1 MKTLLLPIALLM
13 TSGVFAEENL
23 TTPADLPEAEQNKIF
38 EYHTE
43 YNRCMMNS
51 RLEASTSGQNVKE
64 QANKILLG
72 CEAHLEGL
80 KDLLI
85 ANNVNE
91 GLAIGMT
98 KKMRSRAARQL
109 MTKSMNQMAQQAAAV
124 VKAEQMKA
132 EQAQTAE

>member
-1 MKTLLLPIALLM
+1 MKALLLPIALLM
-13 TSGVFAEENL
+13 TSTAYAEENL

-51 RLEASTSGQNVKE
+51 RLEASSAGENVKE

-72 CEAHLEGL
+72 CEDKLEDL
-80 KDLLI
+80 KALLI
-85 ANNVNE
+85 SNNVNE
-91 GLAIGMT
+91 NLAIGMT

-109 MTKSMNQMAQQAAAV
+109 MTKSMNQMAQQAQAV
-124 VKAEQMKA
+124 IKAEQIKA
-132 EQAQTAE
+132 EEAAAQ

>member
-13 TSGVFAEENL
+13 TSTVFAEENL
-23 TTPADLPEAEQNKIF
+23 TTPADLSEAEQNKIF

-43 YNRCMMNS
+43 YNRCMMNA
-51 RLEASTSGQNVKE
+51 RLEKSASGQNVKE

-72 CEAHLEGL
+72 CESHLDDL

-85 ANNVNE
+85 SNNVNE
-91 GLAIGMT
+91 GLAVGMT

-132 EQAQTAE
+132 EQAAAE

>member
-13 TSGVFAEENL
+13 TSTVYAEENL

-64 QANKILLG
+64 QANTILVG
-72 CEAHLEGL
+72 CEQHLDGL
-80 KDLLI
+80 KEFLLS
-85 ANNVNE
+85 NNVNE
-91 GLAIGMT
+91 NLAIGMT

-109 MTKSMNQMAQQAAAV
+109 MTKGMNQMAQQAQAV
-124 VKAEQMKA
+124 IKAEQIKA
-132 EQAQTAE
+132 EEAAAQ